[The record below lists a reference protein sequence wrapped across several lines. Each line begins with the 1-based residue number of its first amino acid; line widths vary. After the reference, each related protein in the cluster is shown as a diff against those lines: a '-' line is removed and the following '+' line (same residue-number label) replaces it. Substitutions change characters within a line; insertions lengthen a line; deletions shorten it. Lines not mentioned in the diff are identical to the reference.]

1 MTKDEFDRRVIGKET
16 AFAVSFDV
24 RPFGAEQQEA
34 VAVFLG
40 HQMFRKSIG
49 TLNTS
54 QKVVLI
60 TDGDY
65 ESTPQ
70 LDSFIRILKSAG
82 LNVSIDKR

>member
-16 AFAVSFDV
+16 PFIVEFDV

-40 HQMFRKSIG
+40 EQMFRQSIG

-54 QKVVLI
+54 QRAIIVVD
-60 TDGDY
+60 TDY
-65 ESTPQ
+65 ESTAQ
-70 LDSFIRILKSAG
+70 LEGFVEKLKSAG
-82 LNVSIDKR
+82 LRVTFEKR